1 MYHVHYE
8 RHVKSQ
14 NVRDAGV
21 WRHLVSMEGV
31 HDVALKQVGY
41 FDRAVTGAADKV
53 VVGGVEGKAIDH
65 RTVN

>member
-1 MYHVHYE
+1 M
-8 RHVKSQ
+8 
-14 NVRDAGV
+14 
-21 WRHLVSMEGV
+21 SMEGV